1 MHNNAPNESPFG
13 LSTVLIDKIFKM
25 IKYTKKKTNS
35 YSEKSKQLRNIG
47 FKQNKMK
54 NGNSLNTTH

>member
-25 IKYTKKKTNS
+25 IKYTKQIQTHTARNRNN
-35 YSEKSKQLRNIG
+35 YETLGLSKI
-47 FKQNKMK
+47 K
-54 NGNSLNTTH
+54 